1 MTSTDTENTTDDE
14 GARQV
19 RPFAD
24 FLLDLAAGS
33 IHTELSEELVTL
45 VEAVRA
51 TGKKGSL
58 QLTLA
63 VATVG
68 ANHDALQVTARVTA
82 KPPASDPQSSI
93 FFPDHDG
100 NLRRDNPAQPR
111 LPLSAVDTPPAQVDP
126 TTGEIRKAH

>member
-1 MTSTDTENTTDDE
+1 MTTSTEDQDDD
-14 GARQV
+14 ARQV

-24 FLLDLAAGS
+24 FLLDLASGS
-33 IHTELSEELVTL
+33 VHTDLSEELVAL

-68 ANHDALQVTARVTA
+68 ANHDALQVTARVAA

-93 FFPDHDG
+93 FFPDSAG
-100 NLRRDNPAQPR
+100 NLRRENPAQPR
-111 LPLSAVDTPPAQVDP
+111 LPLSAVDSTPPADVDP